1 MFFAPRGS
9 NKIFWSGGGSL
20 PESARRGDPFAPCQV
35 PVLLSGGEGKGQGWT
50 NPRSLLQTHSQH
62 TGRCP
67 HLHCHRGPAPACPS
81 PERWPIASHSC
92 LRAGV
97 GKSRPTFVK
106 HRALISLLSPRPH
119 QARTRAPLRM
129 ARSVPHAAFAARR
142 PPLNTAWPCH
152 LAPHTV
158 GCKARPQ
165 PCPVE

>member
-1 MFFAPRGS
+1 MPQGEATRS
-9 NKIFWSGGGSL
+9 SGLAVGPYRSQLGAGTPL
-20 PESARRGDPFAPCQV
+20 RRVRSRSCSV
-35 PVLLSGGEGKGQGWT
+35 VGKEKDKDGRT
-50 NPRSLLQTHSQH
+50 LAACCRHSQH

-152 LAPHTV
+152 PAPHTV

>member
-1 MFFAPRGS
+1 MPQGEATRS
-9 NKIFWSGGGSL
+9 SGLAVGPYRSQLGAGTPL
-20 PESARRGDPFAPCQV
+20 RRVRARSCSEV
-35 PVLLSGGEGKGQGWT
+35 GKEKDKDGRT
-50 NPRSLLQTHSQH
+50 LAACCRHSQH

-67 HLHCHRGPAPACPS
+67 HLPCHRGPAPACPS

>member
-1 MFFAPRGS
+1 MPQGEATRS
-9 NKIFWSGGGSL
+9 SGLAVGPYRSQLGAGTPL
-20 PESARRGDPFAPCQV
+20 RRVRARSCSEV
-35 PVLLSGGEGKGQGWT
+35 GKEKDKDGRT
-50 NPRSLLQTHSQH
+50 LAACCRRSQH